1 MVATTLKRAGFGFLL
16 GMIVGVLFE
25 VFDGFGNGG
34 VLSFPPAF
42 VAATGS
48 EAGALLAQMLVS
60 GAFGAIPMA
69 GVGFYEIESWGMLKQ
84 ALVHYA
90 TYIVP
95 YLLIGFSVGWFPP
108 TPAVVA
114 IIAGSMAV
122 GHAVIW
128 LIMYARYKAEA
139 KELSALLQEKRQQ
152 A

>member
-16 GMIVGVLFE
+16 GMIVGVLFVVLE
-25 VFDGFGNGG
+25 GFGNGG
-34 VLSFPPAF
+34 ALSLPPVF
-42 VAATGS
+42 IMATGS
-48 EAGALLAQMLVS
+48 EAGALLAHMLVS

-90 TYIVP
+90 TYIVA
-95 YLLIGFSVGWFPP
+95 YLVIGGAAGWFPLTLP
-108 TPAVVA
+108 VIG

-122 GHAVIW
+122 GHAIIW
-128 LIMYARYKAEA
+128 LIMYSRYKAEVN
-139 KELSALLQEKRQQ
+139 ELDLLLDKARQR